1 MRVQTHTSL
10 MAFRLE
16 PALLAAA
23 SARARREGKSL
34 SELVRQSLRKEVR
47 DAA

>member
-1 MRVQTHTSL
+1 

-34 SELVRQSLRKEVR
+34 SELVRQSLRKEMR